1 MASAEKEFP
10 THIRTRGS
18 YEAGDRAIA
27 YPLAPDPLAVG
38 VYDNHAHLEFA
49 DGDNPMSYGE
59 HLERSV
65 EVGVLGVVQVGTDV
79 ETSRW
84 SAALA
89 AREPRVLAAIAIHPN
104 EAPQLMEA
112 GEFDSAMAVLDELA
126 TQPRVV
132 AIGETGLDYFR
143 TEPERQ
149 DAQREAFLAHIALA
163 KKHNLALQIHD
174 RDAHDDVVSLLRTV
188 GAPAKTVFHC
198 YSGDGDLAHILAAEG
213 WYASFSGTVTFKN
226 SEGIRDALRVMPES
240 QILIETDTPFLTP
253 TPFRGRPNSPYMVPY
268 TLRSMADTLGME
280 ESLLAAQIAANTI
293 DVYGPFDNPSLFPPT
308 QEQESA

>member
-1 MASAEKEFP
+1 
-10 THIRTRGS
+10 
-18 YEAGDRAIA
+18 
-27 YPLAPDPLAVG
+27 
-38 VYDNHAHLEFA
+38 
-49 DGDNPMSYGE
+49 
-59 HLERSV
+59 
-65 EVGVLGVVQVGTDV
+65 
-79 ETSRW
+79 
-84 SAALA
+84 
-89 AREPRVLAAIAIHPN
+89 
-104 EAPQLMEA
+104 MEA

-293 DVYGPFDNPSLFPPT
+293 DVYGPFDKSLSFSFPPRSKRVPSPT
-308 QEQESA
+308 PLLGASEIRALAERAGVTPTKKTGPELRPRCQHCAKDCCCCWSARGRSCPRSGPGVRLAHPGASRCGSCCDRDRN